1 MLLTSV
7 VMRVTSPA
15 VEYLSMSE
23 YANLWMLEYIASLR
37 FVARPEDEY
46 APQKPDRMPNRSP
59 AQDIRIMI
67 PPYFQTFPISLALMP
82 FKLYLAG
89 ILVHA

>member
-1 MLLTSV
+1 
-7 VMRVTSPA
+7 
-15 VEYLSMSE
+15 
-23 YANLWMLEYIASLR
+23 MLEYIASLR

-67 PPYFQTFPISLALMP
+67 PPYFQTFHISLALMP

-89 ILVHA
+89 ILVHAEDQDDVLGRSG